1 MAMLLTLLVQGLC
14 GALSAQ
20 SAHAAHSNAST
31 CTANVDVVDLEL
43 YAFAL
48 ELSERQ
54 VTKILKRAAHV

>member
-1 MAMLLTLLVQGLC
+1 MLLTLLVQGLC
-14 GALSAQ
+14 GALSDAR
-20 SAHAAHSNAST
+20 SGHAAHNVST